1 MSFRKSGFVA
11 NSGITVDTLLISD
24 QLRVGDKIKLNED
37 GSDIIEGNLQFSSL
51 ANNGNEIVFA
61 NNKGLLGEVAKPVAT
76 GRYLTYNPSTE
87 VYSFVD
93 IATEEGFLK
102 DDQTATITAVFT
114 FSTTP
119 KFSALS
125 NGFLKITSGDGTIA
139 SASIATADLPN
150 TISPQLLNTN
160 FLNIVSLLST
170 NDKYFI
176 DYSGSGDRLD
186 IHHVDSSSGSDV
198 TTDIISFSKTTFQLK
213 TSSYQS
219 AGVLTTSATGV
230 VSVSASSTLDGFPI
244 TIGSTSIT
252 ASSTTNSL
260 LGLTSLSSTKID
272 TDEVIINTNDGADT
286 FVFKQG
292 VAGSGG
298 IDSLEL
304 KAGSN
309 RILICNP
316 NSSIALGS
324 HYETVGFLQT
334 NASGQVT
341 TGSIGTS
348 DLPSGIPNSNLAN
361 SSVTLGSTAVSLGAT
376 QASNT
381 TYTNVGGDNVVINTS
396 NGAETFTWR
405 QGSAGGSDVAN
416 LELNASV
423 GSVNTMMKINNLGG
437 ITFNSAYSTGI
448 LHCDASANITSSA
461 LVVGD
466 LPSNIPIAN
475 LSSTDTIFTL
485 GSNNVTAGETV
496 SSISG
501 VSNIGFTGE
510 LRYNNSTSNYKTE
523 YSTALSADFLTT
535 KHSSDE
541 LQKFTKTSGGD
552 FSITNKI
559 NVINEGYNSFDTSTN
574 KYRIGILPSDFAVA
588 NNDQG
593 SGNITPV
600 FILRNSTSS
609 KAKFGASHES
619 NAVELY
625 YFTAIPYG
633 YKAHSLRINCFA
645 ETDGSEV
652 SETVGISRYYIT
664 STGNSWLSTTETTN
678 SLYTFDP
685 ADNVQTTSLDD
696 AYYLVVQ
703 VHHTTGNVLKG
714 GFIDLESI
722 V

>member
-125 NGFLKITSGDGTIA
+125 NGFLKITSGDGTIE
-139 SASIATADLPN
+139 SASIATGDLPN

-186 IHHVDSSSGSDV
+186 IHHVDSSGGSDT
-198 TTDIISFSKTTFQLK
+198 TTDIISFSKTTFQLH

-230 VSVSASSTLDGFPI
+230 VSVSPSGDLDGFPFS
-244 TIGSTSIT
+244 IGSTSI
-252 ASSTTNSL
+252 SENSTNASL
-260 LGLTSLSSTKID
+260 LGLTSFSSTKID
-272 TDEVIINTNDGADT
+272 TDEVIINVNDGSDT
-286 FVFKQG
+286 FTFKQG

-298 IDSLEL
+298 IASLEL
-304 KAGSN
+304 KAGTD

-316 NSSIALGS
+316 NSAIALGS
-324 HYETVGFLQT
+324 LYETAGFLKT
-334 NASGQVT
+334 NTSGQVS

-348 DLPSGIPNSNLAN
+348 DLPSNGDFSTLTVSGLSSGFVQSDADGLLSSASITASNLPSIPNSKLDN
-361 SSVTLGSTAVSLGAT
+361 STITINSTSVALGGSISITADNGFPISIGSTSITADS
-376 QASNT
+376 S
-381 TYTNVGGDNVVINTS
+381 
-396 NGAETFTWR
+396 
-405 QGSAGGSDVAN
+405 
-416 LELNASV
+416 NAS
-423 GSVNTMMKINNLGG
+423 LAG
-437 ITFNSAYSTGI
+437 IT
-448 LHCDASANITSSA
+448 D
-461 LVVGD
+461 
-466 LPSNIPIAN
+466 
-475 LSSTDTIFTL
+475 
-485 GSNNVTAGETV
+485 
-496 SSISG
+496 
-501 VSNIGFTGE
+501 IGLTGE
-510 LRYNNSTSNYKTE
+510 LQLNNSTSQWKFTNSFNDFNGDRFFNLKFNN
-523 YSTALSADFLTT
+523 DFLETFYRT
-535 KHSSDE
+535 GAGVYVKRNFLNQTYS
-541 LQKFTKTSGGD
+541 
-552 FSITNKI
+552 
-559 NVINEGYNSFDTSTN
+559 GYNNFNTSSN

-588 NNDQG
+588 NNDEG

-600 FILRNSTSS
+600 YILRNAPSS

-645 ETDGSEV
+645 DSDGSEV

-678 SLYTFDP
+678 SLYTFDA
-685 ADNVQTTSLDD
+685 ADNVETTSLDD
-696 AYYLVVQ
+696 PYYLVVQ
-703 VHHTTGNVLKG
+703 VHHTVGNVIKG
-714 GFIDLESI
+714 GFIDLESL

>member
-102 DDQTATITAVFT
+102 DGQTATITAVFT

-260 LGLTSLSSTKID
+260 LGLTSL
-272 TDEVIINTNDGADT
+272 
-286 FVFKQG
+286 
-292 VAGSGG
+292 
-298 IDSLEL
+298 
-304 KAGSN
+304 
-309 RILICNP
+309 
-316 NSSIALGS
+316 
-324 HYETVGFLQT
+324 
-334 NASGQVT
+334 
-341 TGSIGTS
+341 
-348 DLPSGIPNSNLAN
+348 
-361 SSVTLGSTAVSLGAT
+361 
-376 QASNT
+376 
-381 TYTNVGGDNVVINTS
+381 
-396 NGAETFTWR
+396 
-405 QGSAGGSDVAN
+405 
-416 LELNASV
+416 
-423 GSVNTMMKINNLGG
+423 
-437 ITFNSAYSTGI
+437 
-448 LHCDASANITSSA
+448 
-461 LVVGD
+461 
-466 LPSNIPIAN
+466 
-475 LSSTDTIFTL
+475 
-485 GSNNVTAGETV
+485 
-496 SSISG
+496 
-501 VSNIGFTGE
+501 
-510 LRYNNSTSNYKTE
+510 
-523 YSTALSADFLTT
+523 
-535 KHSSDE
+535 
-541 LQKFTKTSGGD
+541 
-552 FSITNKI
+552 
-559 NVINEGYNSFDTSTN
+559 
-574 KYRIGILPSDFAVA
+574 
-588 NNDQG
+588 
-593 SGNITPV
+593 
-600 FILRNSTSS
+600 
-609 KAKFGASHES
+609 
-619 NAVELY
+619 
-625 YFTAIPYG
+625 
-633 YKAHSLRINCFA
+633 
-645 ETDGSEV
+645 
-652 SETVGISRYYIT
+652 
-664 STGNSWLSTTETTN
+664 
-678 SLYTFDP
+678 
-685 ADNVQTTSLDD
+685 
-696 AYYLVVQ
+696 
-703 VHHTTGNVLKG
+703 
-714 GFIDLESI
+714 
-722 V
+722 